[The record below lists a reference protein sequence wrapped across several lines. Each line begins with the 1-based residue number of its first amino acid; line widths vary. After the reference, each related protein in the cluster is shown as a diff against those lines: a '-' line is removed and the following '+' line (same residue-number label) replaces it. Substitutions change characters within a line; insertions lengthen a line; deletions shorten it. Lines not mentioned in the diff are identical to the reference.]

1 MPQPAYSTWAT
12 YSVLDSDDEE
22 MILKKA
28 IYAVESEMT
37 PQFINKTK
45 WIYNQL
51 SDDKKLSLLSYIE
64 RILFPELRGGLPT
77 HRDAQLYDKGFIYRD
92 VDQVLRAIHKPA
104 RCALQMLHTT
114 NTRRKQD

>member
-1 MPQPAYSTWAT
+1 VNPCLDSYLEEVTGRVPLMVRYVKDATMPQPAYSTWAT

-45 WIYNQL
+45 WIYN
-51 SDDKKLSLLSYIE
+51 
-64 RILFPELRGGLPT
+64 
-77 HRDAQLYDKGFIYRD
+77 
-92 VDQVLRAIHKPA
+92 
-104 RCALQMLHTT
+104 
-114 NTRRKQD
+114 

>member
-45 WIYNQL
+45 WIYN
-51 SDDKKLSLLSYIE
+51 
-64 RILFPELRGGLPT
+64 
-77 HRDAQLYDKGFIYRD
+77 
-92 VDQVLRAIHKPA
+92 
-104 RCALQMLHTT
+104 
-114 NTRRKQD
+114 